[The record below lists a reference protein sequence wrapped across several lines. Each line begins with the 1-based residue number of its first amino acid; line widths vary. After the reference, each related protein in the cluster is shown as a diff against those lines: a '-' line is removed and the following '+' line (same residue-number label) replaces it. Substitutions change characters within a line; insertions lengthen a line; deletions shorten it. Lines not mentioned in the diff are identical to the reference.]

1 MDADHELI
9 GKIGQATSEIAA
21 GEMGEVMV
29 PVRGG
34 SESYYAYGADA
45 AETIPRGSRILV
57 VEQQAPRTLIVSRY

>member
-1 MDADHELI
+1 
-9 GKIGQATSEIAA
+9 
-21 GEMGEVMV
+21 MV

-34 SESYYAYGADA
+34 SESYYAYCSDP